1 MFWCGWSAGIIDATN
16 NIYVSI
22 SYLSRQ
28 LHTPTNYLL
37 LSLAVSDFFVGFN
50 MCFQSMLIDGCWY
63 LGDLMC
69 VLYYVFDIV
78 VTSASVGTMVLISV
92 DRYVAICDPL
102 HYPTKV
108 TPKRVQTC
116 VLICWICSLL
126 VVGVLLKDNL
136 DKPGRFNSC
145 FGECVIYVDFAIQVT
160 DLIFTILLPITV
172 IVILYVRVFAVA
184 VFQIRAMQPH
194 VAAGTQRGKVSPKKS
209 ELKAARTLGIV
220 IVAFL
225 ICLFPYFCVILS
237 GQDTLLDILSL
248 SFFLCL
254 FYFNSCLNPIIYALF
269 YPWFR
274 KSVKLIVTFQ
284 IVKSGSSD
292 ASMLWQNKPFKSSQI
307 NKIIFPYF
315 KLQIYIILYI
325 NCNRKEEHYFL
336 FSIVGSQLACGL
348 KYIKI
353 FALVP

>member
-1 MFWCGWSAGIIDATN
+1 KNLRRGTN
-16 NIYVSI
+16 RVKRSPSDSVLIYVILTIISLLTVALNLLVIISI
-22 SYLSRQ
+22 SHFKQ
-28 LHTPTNYLL
+28 LHTPTNHLL
-37 LSLAVSDFFVGFN
+37 LSLAVSDFFVGLN

-116 VLICWICSLL
+116 VLMCWICSLL

-160 DLIFTILLPITV
+160 DLILTILLPITV

-194 VAAGTQRGKVSPKKS
+194 VAAVTQRGKVNPKKS

-220 IVAFL
+220 IVARTHCL
-225 ICLFPYFCVILS
+225 IFHPLP
-237 GQDTLLDILSL
+237 
-248 SFFLCL
+248 FFLCL
-254 FYFNSCLNPIIYALF
+254 FYFNSCLNPIIYAFF

-292 ASMLWQNKPFKSSQI
+292 ASML
-307 NKIIFPYF
+307 
-315 KLQIYIILYI
+315 
-325 NCNRKEEHYFL
+325 
-336 FSIVGSQLACGL
+336 
-348 KYIKI
+348 
-353 FALVP
+353 

>member
-16 NIYVSI
+16 LFY
-22 SYLSRQ
+22 
-28 LHTPTNYLL
+28 L
-37 LSLAVSDFFVGFN
+37 LSLQAAPHSYKPPPPLPGSLWFLCGSQYVLSKYARRWLLVSWWPHVCLVL
-50 MCFQSMLIDGCWY
+50 CFRHSCYFCLSRNHGAHFSW
-63 LGDLMC
+63 
-69 VLYYVFDIV
+69 
-78 VTSASVGTMVLISV
+78 
-92 DRYVAICDPL
+92 PL
-102 HYPTKV
+102 CGHLWSSSLSHDNGIM
-108 TPKRVQTC
+108 KRVQTC
-116 VLICWICSLL
+116 VLMCWICSLL

-160 DLIFTILLPITV
+160 DLILTILLPITV

-194 VAAGTQRGKVSPKKS
+194 VPAVTQRGKVSPKKS

-225 ICLFPYFCVILS
+225 ICLFPYYSVILS
-237 GQDTLLDILSL
+237 GQDTLLDILSVT
-248 SFFLCL
+248 FFLCL
-254 FYFNSCLNPIIYALF
+254 FYFNSCLNPIIYAFF

-292 ASMLWQNKPFKSSQI
+292 ASMLW
-307 NKIIFPYF
+307 
-315 KLQIYIILYI
+315 
-325 NCNRKEEHYFL
+325 
-336 FSIVGSQLACGL
+336 L
-348 KYIKI
+348 K
-353 FALVP
+353 